1 MPSYLLLIAE
11 PVGQRRS
18 RSEIVGRELYRQ
30 MLEFGENLEQAGK
43 LRAFASLGPDSK
55 GRRVRVRGGRRTVI
69 DGPFTEAREMI
80 GGFFLLDCDSLEQA
94 TEIAAQCPAAA
105 WATVEVRETGPCH
118 EA

>member
-11 PVGQRRS
+11 PPGQRETRAPA
-18 RSEIVGRELYRQ
+18 EAQALYEQ
-30 MLEFGENLEQAGK
+30 MLAFGAELRERGV
-43 LRAFASLGPDSK
+43 LRAMASLRPD
-55 GRRVRVRGGRRTVI
+55 RVGTRVQVRGGRRRLV

-80 GGFFLLDCDSLEQA
+80 GGFFLVDCDSLDEA
-94 TEIAAQCPAAA
+94 VGLAAQCPAAA